1 MTGGV
6 QTAARA
12 IAAGRVLIGAAL
24 LASPDLA
31 AQWAGADARRPGG
44 RLVTRALGARDA
56 ALGAGTLLSG
66 GDPARLRVWL
76 AVSGAVDAADFAV
89 TLAGPQTPGRGPVL
103 VIAATAAV
111 TCLAAAAGAE

>member
-12 IAAGRVLIGAAL
+12 IAAGRVVIGAAL

-31 AQWAGADARRPGG
+31 APWAGADARRPGG

-56 ALGAGTLLSG
+56 ALGAGPLLSG
-66 GDPARLRVWL
+66 DDPAKLRGWL
-76 AVSGAVDAADFAV
+76 AGAG
-89 TLAGPQTPGRGPVL
+89 AGGGARF
-103 VIAATAAV
+103 AATPPGPETPRRQPRPA
-111 TCLAAAAGAE
+111 